1 MANKIV
7 KTFEEFI
14 SFEIED
20 STVHIHVQPSET
32 EEMSTKP
39 INTKDE
45 VMVSMPPMNLS
56 SVGSSEY
63 DEDSEDDNSEYTE
76 MEDEE

>member
-20 STVHIHVQPSET
+20 STVHVHIQPSET
-32 EEMSTKP
+32 EEVTAKP